1 MSKYAY
7 DDPDHTKFTIWWLN
21 EEKDADM
28 DCGSFESQHEAEEA
42 LPGILVDMLD
52 QCAADEDGRESIMA
66 GSFFLE
72 WPEDADGNR
81 GQSIEMAWPVE
92 DV

>member
-1 MSKYAY
+1 MRVGRERRK
-7 DDPDHTKFTIWWLN
+7 
-21 EEKDADM
+21 
-28 DCGSFESQHEAEEA
+28 A
-42 LPGILVDMLD
+42 LPGILADMLD

-81 GQSIEMAWPVE
+81 GQSIEMPWPVE

>member
-1 MSKYAY
+1 MSAY
-7 DDPDHTKFTIWWLN
+7 DNKNPELFTVWWLN
-21 EEKDADM
+21 EDRDADM
-28 DCGSFESQHEAEEA
+28 DCGSYKTEAEALEA

-66 GSFFLE
+66 GCFFLE

-81 GQSIEMAWPVE
+81 GQSIEMPWPVE